1 MNCTFSE
8 EASKSGLVKRTFY
21 TRNSVAI
28 ASSNDEELSDATG
41 MTILTTK
48 DRTELGFRGHVF
60 IQFQLEVRIFVSL

>member
-8 EASKSGLVKRTFY
+8 ETSKSGLVKRTFY

-41 MTILTTK
+41 MTK